1 MRYDHSELMRQLG
14 AEYVMG
20 TLQGAAR
27 RRFERLL
34 GTNEEARAQ
43 VAFWEQRLSEFGQ
56 VLHPVGPPAAARE
69 ELLRRLGSEDV
80 SASTPI
86 PRRPVNRR
94 RHRLHWALPYM
105 AGFASAAALMLAFL
119 LGQRENVTLLPQA
132 PSQNPAAEV
141 VTRDPGTEYNLPM
154 YVAQVRMPASSMGWL
169 LSVSEDH
176 RKLQV
181 TASDDYFQ
189 AGRNRVQLW
198 CVVPGQEPIPLGP
211 VPLERDVTESF
222 DIPAAVEGADEVSFA
237 ITLEPE
243 DLPQTSKPS
252 RPVLSSAAALDAI

>member
-1 MRYDHSELMRQLG
+1 MRYDQPELMRQLG
-14 AEYVMG
+14 AEYVIG

-34 GTNEEARAQ
+34 STHEEARAQ
-43 VAFWEQRLSEFGQ
+43 VAFWDQRLSEFGQ
-56 VLHPVGPPAAARE
+56 VLNRADPPAAARE
-69 ELLRRLGSEDV
+69 QLLRRVGSEPRP
-80 SASTPI
+80 TEI
-86 PRRPVNRR
+86 PRRPAGRR
-94 RHRLHWALPYM
+94 RRRLRWALPYL

-119 LGQRENVTLLPQA
+119 LGQRDITTTPMQVPLQIPATEALAGDANPE
-132 PSQNPAAEV
+132 PS
-141 VTRDPGTEYNLPM
+141 LPM
-154 YVAQVRMPASSMGWL
+154 YVAQVRLPASSMQWL

-181 TASDDYFQ
+181 TASDDFFQ
-189 AGRNRVQLW
+189 AGRNRLQLW
-198 CVVPGQEPIPLGP
+198 CLVPGQDPIPLGP
-211 VPLERDVTESF
+211 APLERDVTVSF

-243 DLPQTSKPS
+243 DMPHASKPS